1 MEVAPHVAR
10 DSPFWE
16 LPAQEGRREDGGT
29 QPLEKRITHAVLCA
43 PRYRILSGDAC
54 IYLDK
59 QLRDSYKQV
68 LHSCGQLRNSRQ
80 KLKHESRSL

>member
-1 MEVAPHVAR
+1 MEVAPHVGKGLAVVG
-10 DSPFWE
+10 

-59 QLRDSYKQV
+59 QLGDSYKQV
-68 LHSCGQLRNSRQ
+68 LHSCRQLRNSRQ
-80 KLKHESRSL
+80 HIETRQPFT